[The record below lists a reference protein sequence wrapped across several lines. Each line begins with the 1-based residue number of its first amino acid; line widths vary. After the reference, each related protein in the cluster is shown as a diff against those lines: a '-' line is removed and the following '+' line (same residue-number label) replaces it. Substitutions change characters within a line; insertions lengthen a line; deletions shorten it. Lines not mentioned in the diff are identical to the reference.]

1 MLITIDLTELKDGLE
16 YLETLISK
24 RVTKGNKKQIVKH
37 VLLSVVSKYFYKEI
51 NSIPI
56 ELISN
61 TNTNIAG
68 YSEILQFSMYEIL
81 DNVFENINFNFNGV
95 SELHID
101 GVLRGSIL
109 ILSLEFGKENK

>member
-37 VLLSVVSKYFYKEI
+37 VYKEI

-68 YSEILQFSMYEIL
+68 YSEILQFSMHEIL

>member
-1 MLITIDLTELKDGLE
+1 
-16 YLETLISK
+16 
-24 RVTKGNKKQIVKH
+24 
-37 VLLSVVSKYFYKEI
+37 
-51 NSIPI
+51 
-56 ELISN
+56 
-61 TNTNIAG
+61 
-68 YSEILQFSMYEIL
+68 MYEIL

>member
-1 MLITIDLTELKDGLE
+1 MLMTIDLTELKDGLE

-61 TNTNIAG
+61 TNTDIDG
-68 YSEILQFSMYEIL
+68 YTELIQFSMYEIL
-81 DNVFENINFNFNGV
+81 DNVFENIDFNFNGV
-95 SELHID
+95 TGLYID
-101 GVLRGSIL
+101 GVLRGNIL
-109 ILSLEFGKENK
+109 VLSLEFGKENK